1 MGDGEALARIHADM
15 AAHYAE
21 LDPERFRRPD
31 LNGYAEVLETDL
43 GDGLDL
49 VAEVD
54 GEVIAWLYARLIE
67 PHEQARFAYPRDV
80 EARRLSID
88 YLATLKEHRRSGAG
102 TALVHAAEE
111 WGREH
116 GATVA
121 ETTTY
126 HRGGMSMAFWTE
138 RAGYEERSINLRKP
152 LIPGSGATS

>member
-1 MGDGEALARIHADM
+1 MAD
-15 AAHYAE
+15 HYAD
-21 LDPERFRRPD
+21 LAPERFRRPD
-31 LNGYAEVLETDL
+31 LDGYAAILDADL
-43 GDGLDL
+43 AEPDGLDL
-49 VAEVD
+49 VAEED

-67 PHEQARFAYPRDV
+67 PPEQARFAYPRDV

-102 TALVHAAEE
+102 TALVHAAEG

-138 RAGYEERSINLRKP
+138 RAGYEERSMNLRKP
-152 LIPGSGATS
+152 LTPGSGATW

>member
-15 AAHYAE
+15 AVHYAE

-31 LNGYAEVLETDL
+31 LTGYAEVLEADL

-67 PHEQARFAYPRDV
+67 PPEHARFAYPRDV

-102 TALVHAAEE
+102 TALVQAAR
-111 WGREH
+111 GLGPRARRDRRRDDDLPPRRH
-116 GATVA
+116 VDGVLDRARRLRGALDQPAQAAHT
-121 ETTTY
+121 
-126 HRGGMSMAFWTE
+126 W
-138 RAGYEERSINLRKP
+138 
-152 LIPGSGATS
+152 